1 MENGKMKIIFIDQIF
16 SLIVYGQDE
25 KSLSAMAIKQKLQQ
39 LDDVFNFIDNAYYEA
54 EHILGYKEVK
64 RALEQCL
71 LFIEEPL
78 SSVTNEDF
86 IIYLSYAKTR
96 LREAEKTIAE
106 ELNEFNLEPA

>member
-1 MENGKMKIIFIDQIF
+1 MEIIFIDQVF
-16 SLIVYGQDE
+16 SQIVYGQYE
-25 KSLSAMAIKQKLQQ
+25 KDLSAMATKQKLQQ
-39 LDDVFNFIDNAYYEA
+39 LDDVFNYINDAYYEA
-54 EHILGYKEVK
+54 ENILGYKEVK

-78 SSVTNEDF
+78 ASVTNEDF